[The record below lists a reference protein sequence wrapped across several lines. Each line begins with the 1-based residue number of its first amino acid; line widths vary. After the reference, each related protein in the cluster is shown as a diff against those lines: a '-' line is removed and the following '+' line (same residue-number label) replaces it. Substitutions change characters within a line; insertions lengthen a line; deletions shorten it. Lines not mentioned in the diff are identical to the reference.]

1 MLINIASEN
10 LPRIDTCQHVL
21 PLSLGPELEV
31 DVTFFLLKTFVAE
44 IKS

>member
-21 PLSLGPELEV
+21 PLSLGPEV
-31 DVTFFLLKTFVAE
+31 DVTFFILKTFVAE